1 MSRHRSRIVR
11 LDPAT
16 TPLRIVRWH
25 TPAGAEALGY
35 IQRGDEQGRLLRLA
49 SGALV
54 IQHPTHSIGT
64 LDQRKAQAMLDA
76 EAGGE
81 PSDTR

>member
-11 LDPAT
+11 LAPES
-16 TPLRIVRWH
+16 TPLRILRWL

-35 IQRGDEQGRLLRLA
+35 IQRGDDQGRLLRLQ

-54 IQHPTHSIGT
+54 IQLPGGAIGT

-76 EAGGE
+76 EASFA
-81 PSDTR
+81 PDAT